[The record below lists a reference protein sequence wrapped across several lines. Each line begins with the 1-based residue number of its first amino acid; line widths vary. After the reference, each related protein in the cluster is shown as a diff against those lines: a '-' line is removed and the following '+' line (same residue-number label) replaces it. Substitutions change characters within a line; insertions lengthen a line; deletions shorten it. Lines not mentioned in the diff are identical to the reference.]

1 MKTQP
6 VQENDLDRLRKFL
19 TESVQRA
26 MPGESTSAETYERQ
40 ANQLLQQVYK
50 KTKLDLPPGRKKE
63 LFREIIDDL
72 VGYGPIQPLL
82 DDPEVSEIMV
92 VGSQLVY
99 IERKGE
105 LIDTGI
111 TFENDAHVLQIIDR
125 ILHPLGRRVDYDSP
139 AADAR
144 LPDGSRVHAVIPPVA
159 VDGPCLTIRKFLPN
173 KMTIDDLIAL
183 GSITPHMAD
192 FLRACVAARLNI
204 VISGGTSSGKTTM
217 LNVLS
222 GFIPLEER
230 VVTIEDAVELQ
241 LKQKHVVRMETKNP
255 NVDGTGEMNTRM
267 LVRNSLRMRPD
278 RIIVG
283 EVRSGESLD
292 MLQAMNTGHSGC
304 LTTIHANTP
313 RDVISRL
320 ETTCLMAG
328 IDLPVLAIR
337 QQIAAAINLIVHQA
351 RLDDGSRKTT
361 RITEVVGMESDVV
374 TLTDIF
380 TFQQTGLDQD
390 GRIQGELKP
399 TGIRPMFTPRLEVVG
414 YKLSGLVYGAGRSDQ
429 WRTSRQKRS

>member
-1 MKTQP
+1 MAAATNP
-6 VQENDLDRLRKFL
+6 ADPENLARLQRYLTEAIRRDLTADLDSSEALEERVIRLIKH
-19 TESVQRA
+19 S
-26 MPGESTSAETYERQ
+26 YD
-40 ANQLLQQVYK
+40 
-50 KTKLDLPPGRKKE
+50 KTGIKLADGVRDG
-63 LFREIIDDL
+63 LFMRVFHDVIGL
-72 VGYGPIQPLL
+72 GPIQPFL
-82 DDPEVSEIMV
+82 DDADVAEVMV
-92 VGSQLVY
+92 VGPDLIY
-99 IERKGE
+99 IEKDGE
-105 LIDTGI
+105 LIETGAK
-111 TFENDAHVLQIIDR
+111 FKDEEHVLQIIDR

-144 LPDGSRVHAVIPPVA
+144 LPDGSRVHAMIPPVA
-159 VDGPCLTIRKFLPN
+159 VDGPCITIRKFLPN
-173 KMTIDDLIAL
+173 KMAVEELIAL
-183 GSITPHMAD
+183 GSLTENMAE

-222 GFIPLEER
+222 SFISRDER
-230 VVTIEDAVELQ
+230 IVTIEDAVELQ
-241 LKQKHVVRMETKNP
+241 LRQRHVVRMETKNP
-255 NVDGTGEMNTRM
+255 NVDGSGAMDTRT
-267 LVRNSLRMRPD
+267 LVRHSLRMRPD

-292 MLQAMNTGHSGC
+292 MLQAMNTGHSGS
-304 LTTIHANTP
+304 LTTLHANTP

-337 QQIAAAINLIVHQA
+337 KQIASAIDLIVHQA

-361 RITEVVGMESDVV
+361 LITEVAGMESDVV

-380 TFQQTGLDQD
+380 KFDQTGLDEK
-390 GRIQGELKP
+390 GKIQGELTA

-414 YKLSGLVYGAGRSDQ
+414 FNLSGLVFGAGTGDR
-429 WRTSRQKRS
+429 WRTSLK